1 MGSLHVLEVEDDG
14 VLQQGQED
22 EHDAR
27 QQPDLIRKFGVE
39 YRGSCLQ

>member
-1 MGSLHVLEVEDDG
+1 MRALHVLEVEDDG

-27 QQPDLIRKFGVE
+27 QQPDLNPRKFGVE
-39 YRGSCLQ
+39 YRA